1 VSIADIDDL
10 RTPEGDLDPLR
21 ISEDLRVH
29 GLRAVELKHAYQA
42 FLQSKGATLAR
53 LRLTMSERY
62 PNETRK
68 EAQDRAEASDEWQDF
83 IHSMNDAERE
93 YRTAQVLFQVALA
106 RFEAMRTAE
115 ATRRAEMNNW
125 RR

>member
-1 VSIADIDDL
+1 VDIDEL

-21 ISEDLRVH
+21 ISEDLRLH
-29 GLRAVELKHAYQA
+29 GLREVELKHAYEA
-42 FLQSKGATLAR
+42 FRQTKSTFLAR
-53 LRLTMSERY
+53 LRLTMSALHPGES
-62 PNETRK
+62 RK
-68 EAQDRAEASDEWQDF
+68 EAQDRAEASNEWNDF
-83 IHSMNDAERE
+83 IHAMNDAERE
-93 YRTAQVLFQVALA
+93 WRTAQVLFKVALA